1 MSVFFCIFLNVL
13 WKNFFVELFKEEE
26 DRDQKNLQSMQQ
38 ALYIVQMERCR
49 RKLQGRGI
57 EKKLF
62 TGADGMTL

>member
-1 MSVFFCIFLNVL
+1 
-13 WKNFFVELFKEEE
+13 
-26 DRDQKNLQSMQQ
+26 MQQ

-49 RKLQGRGI
+49 RKLQGKGI